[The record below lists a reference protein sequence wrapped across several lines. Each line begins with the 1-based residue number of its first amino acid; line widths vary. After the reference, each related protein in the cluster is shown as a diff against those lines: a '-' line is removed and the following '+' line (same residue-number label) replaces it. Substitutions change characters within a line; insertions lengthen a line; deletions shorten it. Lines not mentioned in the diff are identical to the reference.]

1 MSPTA
6 AQSNTAIIPRNAC
19 SCESRFVLSLRIHA
33 TSYIDATNRI
43 LCWAKKGQSR
53 YVCAANVHML
63 MEAYDSKLVR
73 DAVNGADI
81 VAPDGMPLVWMLRR
95 LGAPVEDRTYGPDL
109 TIAVCQAAAREQIP
123 VGFFGSTPSVLQQC
137 IDRIQQRFVNL
148 NVAFRFAPPF
158 GAFSPEE
165 NQSYVEQINR
175 SGIKIL
181 FVGLGCPKQE
191 LWMADH
197 VDQIGAV
204 MLGVG
209 AAFDFHAGRKKQAP
223 TWMQRAGLEWLF
235 RLYSEP
241 RRLFRRYVYHNPRF
255 LVLAGLQLSRRALQK
270 RNIGGS
276 NR

>member
-1 MSPTA
+1 
-6 AQSNTAIIPRNAC
+6 
-19 SCESRFVLSLRIHA
+19 
-33 TSYIDATNRI
+33 
-43 LCWAKKGQSR
+43 
-53 YVCAANVHML
+53 ML